1 MKSFNA
7 FFKKELLEN
16 IRSGRLIILGIIFIA
31 LGIMNPAIAKLTPL
45 LMEIMSEELASNGIV
60 MSEISVDALTSWT
73 QFFKNIP
80 IGLIAFVVMLGNTFT
95 KEYEAQTLIPIITKG
110 LSRYKVVLA
119 KSLDL
124 FLLWSV
130 GYLLSFGITYIYN
143 AYYWDNSIA
152 VGLLSSAVNW
162 WLFGCFIISL
172 IVLLSVLLKGCGYV
186 LLGCGGIVVILY
198 LLSFIPRFSGFL
210 PNALINFGELITG
223 EKSVLDFS
231 ASIVITVIVMA
242 FAVIA
247 SIPIFN
253 KKQL

>member
-1 MKSFNA
+1 MKSFVA

-16 IRSGRLIILGIIFIA
+16 MRSGKIAILGIIFIA
-31 LGIMNPAIAKLTPL
+31 LGIMNPAVAKLTPL
-45 LMEIMSEELASNGIV
+45 LMEIMSEELASAGIV

-110 LSRYKVVLA
+110 LSRYKVILA
-119 KSLDL
+119 KAFDL
-124 FLLWSV
+124 LLLWSV
-130 GYLLSFGITYIYN
+130 GYWLSFAITYIYN

-172 IVLLSVLLKGCGYV
+172 ILLFSVLFKGNGYV
-186 LLGCGGIVVILY
+186 LLRCGGIVVFLY
-198 LLSFIPRFSGFL
+198 LLAFIPRISSFL
-210 PNALINFGELITG
+210 PIALINSSELLSGT
-223 EKSVLDFS
+223 KSIDDFY
-231 ASIVITVIVMA
+231 ASIVITVFLTA
-242 FAVIA
+242 SSAIA

>member
-45 LMEIMSEELASNGIV
+45 LMEIMSEELASTGIV

-110 LSRYKVVLA
+110 FSRYKVVLA
-119 KSLDL
+119 KAFDL
-124 FLLWSV
+124 LLLWSV
-130 GYLLSFGITYIYN
+130 GYWLSFAITYIYN
-143 AYYWDNSIA
+143 AYYWDNSLA
-152 VGLLSSAVNW
+152 VGHLSSAVNW

-172 IVLLSVLLKGCGYV
+172 IVLLSVLLKGYGYV
-186 LLGCGGIVVILY
+186 LLGCGEIVVFLY
-198 LLSFIPRFSGFL
+198 LLAFIPRISSFL
-210 PNALINFGELITG
+210 PIALINSSELLLGT
-223 EKSVLDFS
+223 KSIDDFY
-231 ASIVITVIVMA
+231 ASIVITVFLTA
-242 FAVIA
+242 SSVIA